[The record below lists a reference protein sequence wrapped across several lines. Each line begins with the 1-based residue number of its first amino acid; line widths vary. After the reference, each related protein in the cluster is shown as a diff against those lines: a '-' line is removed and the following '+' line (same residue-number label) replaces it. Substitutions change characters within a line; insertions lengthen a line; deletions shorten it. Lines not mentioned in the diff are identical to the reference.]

1 MIVIVGMLVRVTVVR
16 LGGFVGRVVMLLVL
30 VAVRVSMV
38 VIVLVAAAVLVLV
51 RGLIL
56 RVRVGR
62 AFVDAKFHALDLLP
76 LLAGEVHVEVAEVE
90 LRQLPFE
97 RGRFHTEI
105 DQRADGHV
113 AADPGEAIEEESF
126 HRSFRF

>member
-1 MIVIVGMLVRVTVVR
+1 MLVRVTVVR
-16 LGGFVGRVVMLLVL
+16 LGGFV
-30 VAVRVSMV
+30 VRGA
-38 VIVLVAAAVLVLV
+38 VIVIVIVAAAVLMLV

-76 LLAGEVHVEVAEVE
+76 LLAVEVHVEVAEVE

-97 RGRFHTEI
+97 RGRFHAEI

-113 AADPGEAIEEESF
+113 AADPGEAIEEKSF